1 MALINYP
8 AHRYRDRD
16 PVFPF
21 LLSSPHTHNTPH
33 SHLNTHPPHLQAIK
47 RLQDV
52 AVGVVAP
59 YAELLAKPLVGSVAV
74 VDLADV
80 AKSGLPP
87 LPAGK
92 VSPFLSFPPSL
103 PLSLPPCLKCNI
115 AVT

>member
-1 MALINYP
+1 MCTSITCYHL
-8 AHRYRDRD
+8 
-16 PVFPF
+16 
-21 LLSSPHTHNTPH
+21 THQTPPLH
-33 SHLNTHPPHLQAIK
+33 ILTSVLRPLQAIK

-74 VDLADV
+74 VDLADI

-92 VSPFLSFPPSL
+92 TPPSL
-103 PLSLPPCLKCNI
+103 LPTSLTYLSHVYGNI
-115 AVT
+115 RSVSA